1 MSFNIQVNSLEDV
14 LSLEEDDSSFVLKF
28 MDGWLEGTPAG
39 RCFGVLVWHPISI
52 EDLSFGSGMLDRFF
66 AIDLM
71 ILKFH
76 LASAKDCDGSPS
88 VI

>member
-52 EDLSFGSGMLDRFF
+52 EDCGGRDRE
-66 AIDLM
+66 IPCGVP
-71 ILKFH
+71 KWT
-76 LASAKDCDGSPS
+76 
-88 VI
+88 